1 MKHTLR
7 ALGRFVAGF
16 LLLPMLLAMALPALG
31 QSGENRERF
40 FIVQLA
46 GQRAG
51 WMRESSHTT
60 DDTLTTDVELHF
72 EIKRGETGV
81 RISMESEFVET
92 LDHKPI
98 SMSSTQTMAANPV
111 TTRVKFLDD
120 KIEVTVEQSGNTG
133 TQTQPLPEGEWLT
146 PGGAEEYVRRRIEA
160 GAEKITV
167 RTIDPMS
174 GARPII
180 TTYEDFSEETIEVSG
195 REVQALRATL
205 TTSEMAGL
213 KTTEYLDSKG
223 HMLKSST
230 NLGGLEM
237 TVVAA
242 DRDLALSKLD
252 APELMQSTFVNPKG
266 KIKSPRKTENAVYLL
281 TVPDGTLDDLP
292 EVPAQ
297 KQTRVDDRTI
307 RLVVTMGENAPKSDE
322 PGPEYTEASSMIDIN
337 DPVVI
342 ELAKR
347 AHPNRDTDPSIA
359 AEAMRRFVFEHID
372 EKNLGVGMGSA
383 SEVARTCTGDCTEH
397 ATLLAAMLRVQGIP
411 SRVVSGLVYVNSFE
425 GAEDIFGYHM
435 WTQAWVELD
444 GTKQWV
450 DYDATLGPYGR
461 FDATHI
467 ALSVSAMRDNETNN
481 SMIALVPL
489 LGRLQIEIES
499 ID

>member
-1 MKHTLR
+1 MRHTP
-7 ALGRFVAGF
+7 ASFGRLLAGI
-16 LLLPMLLAMALPALG
+16 LLLALALPAIG
-31 QSGENRERF
+31 QRVETSERY

-51 WMRESSHTT
+51 WMREATQTT
-60 DDTLTTDVELHF
+60 CIDITTDVELHF

-81 RISMESEFVET
+81 KISMESSFVET
-92 LDHKPI
+92 LDHKPV
-98 SMSSTQTMAANPV
+98 SMSSTQSMAANPV
-111 TTRVKFLDD
+111 TTKVRFLDD
-120 KIEVTVEQSGNTG
+120 ALEVTVEQSGNTS

-146 PGGAEEYVRRRIEA
+146 PGGADEFVRRRLEA

-167 RTIDPMS
+167 RSIDPMS
-174 GARPII
+174 GARPIV
-180 TTYEDFSEETIEVSG
+180 TTYEDFGEETVEVSG
-195 REVQALRATL
+195 REVQAMRATL

-223 HMLKSST
+223 RMLKSST

-237 TVVAA
+237 TVIAA
-242 DRDLALSKLD
+242 DKELALSKLD
-252 APELMQSTFVNPKG
+252 APELMQSTFVKPKG
-266 KIKSPRKTENAVYLL
+266 RFASPRKAVHATYLL
-281 TVPDGTLDDLP
+281 TVPDGKLDDLP

-307 RLVVTMGENAPKSDE
+307 RLEVTMGENAPKADE
-322 PGPEYTEASSMIDIN
+322 PGPEYTEASAMLDIK

-342 ELAKR
+342 ELATK
-347 AHPNRDTDPSIA
+347 AHPNHDTPPTVA
-359 AEAMRRFVFEHID
+359 AEAMRRFVFEHIE

-397 ATLLAAMLRVQGIP
+397 ATLLAALLRAQGIP

-444 GTKQWV
+444 GNWQWL

-481 SMIALVPL
+481 SMISLVPL
-489 LGRLQIEIES
+489 LGRLEIEVES
-499 ID
+499 QE